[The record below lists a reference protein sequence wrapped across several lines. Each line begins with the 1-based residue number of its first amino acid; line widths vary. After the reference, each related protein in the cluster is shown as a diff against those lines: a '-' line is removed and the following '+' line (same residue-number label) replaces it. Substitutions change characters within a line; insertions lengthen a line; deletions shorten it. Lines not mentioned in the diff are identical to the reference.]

1 MSDIALTVSILALV
15 AVVGLFIGNV
25 KFRGIG
31 LGIGGVLFGGI
42 IVGHFVSQAG
52 MTLSSDMLHVI
63 QEFGLIL
70 FVYTIGIQVGPGFF
84 ASLRVSG
91 LRLNLFAV
99 LIVIIGGTMRNFDL
113 SPLMRQW
120 IGFDKLANALQNA
133 GESQSFPPYNIEKS
147 DDNHYRITLAL
158 AGFRQEDLEIQ
169 LEGTR
174 LSVKGT
180 PEQPKEEKKWLHQGL
195 MNQPFSLSFTLAEN
209 MEVSGATFVN
219 GLLHI
224 DLIRNEPEP
233 IAAQRIAIS
242 ERPALNS

>member
-1 MSDIALTVSILALV
+1 
-15 AVVGLFIGNV
+15 
-25 KFRGIG
+25 
-31 LGIGGVLFGGI
+31 
-42 IVGHFVSQAG
+42 
-52 MTLSSDMLHVI
+52 
-63 QEFGLIL
+63 
-70 FVYTIGIQVGPGFF
+70 
-84 ASLRVSG
+84 
-91 LRLNLFAV
+91 
-99 LIVIIGGTMRNFDL
+99 MRNFDL

-242 ERPALNS
+242 ERPDYFYVRKGRITSFRPCRPFPERPSAFLVYLLSFPRSHIL

>member
-1 MSDIALTVSILALV
+1 
-15 AVVGLFIGNV
+15 
-25 KFRGIG
+25 
-31 LGIGGVLFGGI
+31 
-42 IVGHFVSQAG
+42 
-52 MTLSSDMLHVI
+52 
-63 QEFGLIL
+63 
-70 FVYTIGIQVGPGFF
+70 
-84 ASLRVSG
+84 
-91 LRLNLFAV
+91 
-99 LIVIIGGTMRNFDL
+99 MRNFDL

-242 ERPALNS
+242 ERPALNSYSLCPAILVGLFLSFFFNNALNFACLRYFGTFFPVIMCAIRQICFTDSAIIRSN

>member
-1 MSDIALTVSILALV
+1 
-15 AVVGLFIGNV
+15 
-25 KFRGIG
+25 
-31 LGIGGVLFGGI
+31 
-42 IVGHFVSQAG
+42 
-52 MTLSSDMLHVI
+52 
-63 QEFGLIL
+63 
-70 FVYTIGIQVGPGFF
+70 
-84 ASLRVSG
+84 
-91 LRLNLFAV
+91 
-99 LIVIIGGTMRNFDL
+99 MRNFDL

-120 IGFDKLANALQNA
+120 IGFDKLPTHCKTPVKARASRRTTL
-133 GESQSFPPYNIEKS
+133 KS